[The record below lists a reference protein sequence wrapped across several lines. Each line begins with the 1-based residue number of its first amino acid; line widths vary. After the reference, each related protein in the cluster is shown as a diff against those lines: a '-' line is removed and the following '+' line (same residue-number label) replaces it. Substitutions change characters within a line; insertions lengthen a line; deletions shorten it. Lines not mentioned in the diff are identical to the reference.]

1 MKLLILFTSLL
12 VLLSLPASASDKV
25 RQPLKSTELKLQ
37 ACDVLINNYAN
48 IDLEMCKK
56 MSNFVIETVITEINS
71 TDYTIGIG
79 IELENSQF
87 NCLLFATSDV
97 VTVTGKNGD
106 ELKVQSG
113 WKIEEDLR
121 NRDQGCIEI

>member
-1 MKLLILFTSLL
+1 MFTSLL
-12 VLLSLPASASDKV
+12 VLLSLPVSASNKV

-37 ACDVLINNYAN
+37 ACDVLINNYAS
-48 IDLEMCKK
+48 IDLETCKR
-56 MSNFVIETVITEINS
+56 MRNFVIETVITEINS

-79 IELENSQF
+79 IELENSQL

-106 ELKVQSG
+106 KLKVQSG
-113 WKIEEDLR
+113 WKVEEDLR
-121 NRDQGCIEI
+121 SRDQGCIEI

>member
-1 MKLLILFTSLL
+1 MKLLSLFASLL
-12 VLLSLPASASDKV
+12 VLLSIPASANGKI

-37 ACDVLINNYAN
+37 SCDVLINNYSN

-79 IELENSQF
+79 IELENSQL

-106 ELKVQSG
+106 VLKVQSG
-113 WKIEEDLR
+113 WRIEEDLR
-121 NRDQGCIEI
+121 SRDQGCIEI